1 MKKLTSLLKTTGL
14 AAIGGLLLAA
24 GASAGADPV
33 KESAAKPEAPAAVQ
47 APEKT
52 AAAPCDENAAGK
64 IKKDAK
70 KEKKDKKKKYGK
82 KTRLEKKHPER
93 ASGSK

>member
-52 AAAPCDENAAGK
+52 AAAPCDENAADKRFCGK
-64 IKKDAK
+64 LFLQKHK
-70 KEKKDKKKKYGK
+70 GK
-82 KTRLEKKHPER
+82 HQRNHHTELIHRNDF
-93 ASGSK
+93 